1 MNINN
6 YFTFTKSS
14 SFTNS
19 NTHTN
24 TYTIAST
31 NTNTHTNKPYIER
44 LTEKAFAKKHCQNFV
59 SQGAA
64 YFRWMSFSKMNPSTL
79 PGWLLC
85 LPGRNPN
92 KVIFYERKRHGV
104 PFNHNST

>member
-6 YFTFTKSS
+6 SITFTKSN

-31 NTNTHTNKPYIER
+31 NTNTHTNKPYRET
-44 LTEKAFAKKHCQNFV
+44 LAVKAFAGNRCQNFV

-64 YFRWMSFSKMNPSTL
+64 YFRWMSFSKMYPSTL
-79 PGWLLC
+79 SPVGYPSGEKTL
-85 LPGRNPN
+85 NFIKIKN
-92 KVIFYERKRHGV
+92 TE
-104 PFNHNST
+104 

>member
-6 YFTFTKSS
+6 SFTFTKS
-14 SFTNS
+14 NS

-31 NTNTHTNKPYIER
+31 NTNTHTNKPYKET
-44 LTEKAFAKKHCQNFV
+44 LAEKAFAKKHCQNFV
-59 SQGAA
+59 SVYIV

-79 PGWLLC
+79 PGWFGYAFRGETLTRNLL
-85 LPGRNPN
+85 L
-92 KVIFYERKRHGV
+92 ERKHGG
-104 PFNHNST
+104 FQS

>member
-6 YFTFTKSS
+6 SFTLTKSNSFTK
-14 SFTNS
+14 S

-31 NTNTHTNKPYIER
+31 NTNTHTNKPYKET
-44 LTEKAFAKKHCQNFV
+44 LAEKAFAKKHCQNFV
-59 SQGAA
+59 SVNIV

-85 LPGRNPN
+85 LPGRNP
-92 KVIFYERKRHGV
+92 
-104 PFNHNST
+104 